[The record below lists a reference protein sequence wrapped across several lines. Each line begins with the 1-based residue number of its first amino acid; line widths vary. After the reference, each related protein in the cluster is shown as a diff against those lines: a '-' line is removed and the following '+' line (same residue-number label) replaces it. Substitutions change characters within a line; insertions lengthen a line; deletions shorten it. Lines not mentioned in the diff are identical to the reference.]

1 MNFAPYPLVR
11 HFLCF
16 VAGIGGYLYTDYFDS
31 NFYIAFGI
39 ILAVLILFTLKFTQ
53 RLIRGVFVWLLFFF
67 SGWIL
72 TFQSTPSNEPTHYIH
87 QSEFEYYQAVITS
100 NTEVKPKTYK
110 IAAEVQAL
118 KVSGEWQSADGKVLL
133 YFPLDI
139 VEKPLY
145 GDVFLI
151 RSMPREVEAPK
162 NPYEFDYRTYLSR
175 KGIHTHHFLREND
188 FEKIGAVNPGFI
200 YGIANQ
206 ARMRGNSIFR
216 EFLKES
222 GTYSIADAMV
232 LGLRDEL
239 DRDLRGAYAAAGAVH
254 ILAVSG
260 MHVGIVFLLLQFI
273 FGQRRNSKNKRTKAW
288 FAVLVITCLFAYAL
302 LAGLSASVVRATV
315 MFSFIQLAPLFSRE
329 QNIFNT
335 LALSAICLLCWNPYW
350 LLDVGFQLSYLA
362 VFGIVLIYPYANRLI
377 FPQNLLLRW
386 LWQIS
391 AVSFS
396 AQLFTFPLSIYYFHQ
411 FPNYFLLTNP
421 LVTIAA
427 IAIMPLGLFL
437 LALHSVPYINNVLA
451 LFLENTIHTL
461 NKTVFFINDL
471 PNSVST
477 GISISGL
484 EVILLYSV
492 IVCCVLFFLRKGFKS
507 LVFASIIIV
516 TLCGWNII
524 QDSRQS
530 KHREMTLHFIPKK
543 SGITLLDG
551 KQAIFISDNLVKQHS
566 RLYDFHLKN
575 YYDSKGITNF
585 EVFNPDSL
593 SAVININFEEFD
605 LTWVRE
611 QPNKIVSDP
620 ASVLLISNN
629 AIKNL
634 SENFRNKLPTHIII
648 DDSNKKYV
656 VEKLITQALRLNIK
670 VTSLYEHGSFT
681 IGE

>member
-16 VAGIGGYLYTDYFDS
+16 AAGIGGYLFTDYFDS
-31 NFYIAFGI
+31 NFYVAFGI
-39 ILAVLILFTLKFTQ
+39 ALAGLILFTLKFTQ
-53 RLIRGVFVWLLFFF
+53 RLIRGVLVWLLFFL
-67 SGWIL
+67 SGWML
-72 TFQSTPSNEPTHYIH
+72 TFQSTPSNELTHYIH

-110 IAAEVQAL
+110 VAAEVQAL
-118 KVSGEWQSADGKVLL
+118 KVNGEWQSANGKVLL

-139 VEKPLY
+139 AERPLY
-145 GDVFLI
+145 GDLFLV
-151 RSMPREVEAPK
+151 RAMPRDVEAPK

-175 KGIHTHHFLREND
+175 KGIYAHHFLREND
-188 FEKIGAVNPGFI
+188 FEKIETVNPGFI

-206 ARMRGNSIFR
+206 ARMKGNSIFR
-216 EFLKES
+216 ESLKES

-273 FGQRRNSKNKRTKAW
+273 FGQRRNSKNKHTKAW

-315 MFSFIQLAPLFSRE
+315 MFSFIQLAPLFKRE

-350 LLDVGFQLSYLA
+350 LLDVGFQLSYVA
-362 VFGIVLIYPYANRLI
+362 VFGIVLIYPHANRLI
-377 FPQNLLLRW
+377 FPQNLILRW

-492 IVCCVLFFLRKGFKS
+492 IVCFVLFFLNKGLKS
-507 LVFASIIIV
+507 LVFASVVIV

-524 QDSRQS
+524 EDSRQS

-551 KQAIFISDNLVKQHS
+551 KHAVFISDNSIKQDP

-593 SAVININFEEFD
+593 SAVININFEKFD

-656 VEKLITQALRLNIK
+656 VEKLTTQALRLNIK
-670 VTSLYEHGSFT
+670 VTSLYEQGSFT